1 MTVLKADRMDGV
13 LYVGLGMVAVGLVIM
28 VVGLG
33 DKGFQTLELRIVGPS
48 IVLCGAMLAGLRI
61 LLCVGAQLGRRRGE
75 TRLRAE
81 NRASEGGE
89 TADICQ
95 NWGLLIGQSMQ
106 GCDWSDS
113 QPQSIICE
121 GSSNKTGAW
130 QTIQIDVKDSKVN
143 VDKNIML

>member
-1 MTVLKADRMDGV
+1 MDVV
-13 LYVGLGMVAVGLVIM
+13 LYVGLGIVALGLVIT
-28 VVGLG
+28 LG
-33 DKGFQTLELRIVGPS
+33 DKGFQTLELRIVVPS

-61 LLCVGAQLGRRRGE
+61 LLCVGAQLGRGRGE
-75 TRLRAE
+75 TLRAE
-81 NRASEGGE
+81 NRVSEGGE
-89 TADICQ
+89 TAANCQ

>member
-1 MTVLKADRMDGV
+1 MDVV
-13 LYVGLGMVAVGLVIM
+13 LYVGLGMVALWLVIT

-61 LLCVGAQLGRRRGE
+61 LLCVGAQLGRGRGE
-75 TRLRAE
+75 
-81 NRASEGGE
+81 NRTSEGGK
-89 TADICQ
+89 TADNCQ

-106 GCDWSDS
+106 GSDS